1 MSTVGGTICPE
12 CSAPVKVRLIDGEA
26 CPQCES
32 TKAWERYGG
41 HGHKL
46 VIHKRDIAEAE
57 AKITGVPGSAAAS
70 ARYWLPGLV
79 ALGVGMGASL
89 CVRALLSARPVGPLE
104 PLYAELQRTSLMS
117 AGLGF
122 VALAVGIASTLV
134 QKKGSLFRNA
144 PLLIV
149 NLSAVLVGAFT
160 MLVGAFQ
167 WGGASGVGWAH
178 MVMPPLAGALSM
190 TPAITAQEKSI
201 MLATT
206 VLVAPD
212 GNGDARG
219 MSLGSGAVIRS
230 DREGAFVVTCSHVA
244 MPYAS
249 VAAFRDPKDAHP
261 VWVYFSDGR
270 HAEGRVVWTAEPPLD
285 VAVVR
290 VDIEDPPNPVPVR
303 ANADAAEAGFE
314 VSFVPNPFRSGWKVH
329 RGKVLKRESHR
340 TPAGDYSLIYT
351 SLPVQPGDS
360 GTGLFDSLGR
370 LVGLNTW
377 TQIEEGGPKGISL
390 PSNTME
396 RIVEM
401 MDHNELLN
409 MDGPNRL
416 NRPDRL
422 DRLDTG
428 DP

>member
-1 MSTVGGTICPE
+1 MTTLGGTICPE
-12 CSAPVKVRLIDGEA
+12 CSAPVKVRLIGEEA

-32 TKAWERYGG
+32 SKAWERYGEA
-41 HGHKL
+41 GHKL
-46 VIHKRDIAEAE
+46 VVRHGDIAEAE
-57 AKITGVPGSAAAS
+57 AKINREPAGSAATI
-70 ARYWLPGLV
+70 RYWLPGLA
-79 ALGVGMGASL
+79 ALAVGVLASFF
-89 CVRALLSARPVGPLE
+89 VRELLSARPLGPLG
-104 PLYAELQRTSLMS
+104 PLYAELQRTSLLS

-122 VALAVGIASTLV
+122 AALALGIASTRA
-134 QKKGSLFRNA
+134 QKNGSLFRNA

-149 NLSAVLVGAFT
+149 NLCAVLVGAFAL
-160 MLVGAFQ
+160 LVGGFT

-178 MVMPPLAGALSM
+178 MAMPPLAGALPEM
-190 TPAITAQEKSI
+190 PALTAQEKSI

-230 DREGAFVVTCSHVA
+230 DRDAAFIVTCSHVA

-270 HAEGRVVWTAEPPLD
+270 HGEGRVVWTAEPPLD
-285 VAVVR
+285 GAVVR
-290 VDIEDPPNPVPVR
+290 VDIEDPPPPVPVR
-303 ANADAAEAGFE
+303 ASADAAEQGFA
-314 VSFVPNPFRSGWKVH
+314 VSFVPNPFRSGWTVH
-329 RGKVLKRESHR
+329 HGKVLKRESHR

-377 TQIEEGGPKGISL
+377 TQFEEGGPKGISL

-396 RIVEM
+396 RIIQT
-401 MDHNELLN
+401 MDTMDDNEL
-409 MDGPNRL
+409 MSWDA
-416 NRPDRL
+416 
-422 DRLDTG
+422 G

>member
-1 MSTVGGTICPE
+1 MTMTTVGGTICPE
-12 CSAPVKVRLIDGEA
+12 CNAPVKVRLIGGEA

-32 TKAWERYGG
+32 SKAWERYGRPG
-41 HGHKL
+41 QKL
-46 VIHKRDIAEAE
+46 VVQPRDIAEAE
-57 AKITGVPGSAAAS
+57 AKITGQADGSAAT
-70 ARYWLPGLV
+70 ARYWLPGLL
-79 ALGVGMGASL
+79 ALGVGIGASFF
-89 CVRALLSARPVGPLE
+89 VRELFSARPLGPLE
-104 PLYAELQRTSLMS
+104 PLVAELQRTSLMS
-117 AGLGF
+117 AGLGV
-122 VALAVGIASTLV
+122 VALTVGIASTLA

-144 PLLIV
+144 TLLIV

-160 MLVGAFQ
+160 MLVGAFH
-167 WGGASGVGWAH
+167 WGGASGAGWAH
-178 MVMPPLAGALSM
+178 MAMPPLAGALS
-190 TPAITAQEKSI
+190 TTQAITAQEKSI
-201 MLATT
+201 MSATT

-230 DREGAFVVTCSHVA
+230 DSGAAFVVTCSHVA

-303 ANADAAEAGFE
+303 ASADAAEQGFD
-314 VSFVPNPFRSGWKVH
+314 VSFVPNPFRSGWTVH
-329 RGKVLKRESHR
+329 HGKVLKRESHR
-340 TPAGDYSLIYT
+340 TPAGEYSLIYT

-401 MDHNELLN
+401 MDDNELINLN
-409 MDGPNRL
+409 G
-416 NRPDRL
+416 L
-422 DRLDTG
+422 DAG

>member
-1 MSTVGGTICPE
+1 MTMTTVGGTICPE
-12 CSAPVKVRLIDGEA
+12 CNAPVKVRLIGGEA

-32 TKAWERYGG
+32 SKAWERYGRPG
-41 HGHKL
+41 QKL
-46 VIHKRDIAEAE
+46 VVQPRDIAEAE
-57 AKITGVPGSAAAS
+57 AKITGQADGSAAT
-70 ARYWLPGLV
+70 ARYWLPGLL
-79 ALGVGMGASL
+79 ALGVGIGASFFVREL
-89 CVRALLSARPVGPLE
+89 FSARALGPLE
-104 PLYAELQRTSLMS
+104 PLVAELQRTSLMS
-117 AGLGF
+117 AGLGV
-122 VALAVGIASTLV
+122 VALAVGIASTLA

-144 PLLIV
+144 TLLIV

-167 WGGASGVGWAH
+167 WGNWGGASGAGWAH
-178 MVMPPLAGALSM
+178 MAMPPLAGALS
-190 TPAITAQEKSI
+190 TTQAITAQEKSI
-201 MLATT
+201 MSATT

-230 DREGAFVVTCSHVA
+230 DSGAAFVVTCSHVA

-303 ANADAAEAGFE
+303 ASADAAEQGFD
-314 VSFVPNPFRSGWKVH
+314 VSFVPNPFRSGWTVH
-329 RGKVLKRESHR
+329 HGKVLKRESHR

-401 MDHNELLN
+401 MDDNELINLN
-409 MDGPNRL
+409 G
-416 NRPDRL
+416 L
-422 DRLDTG
+422 DAG

>member
-1 MSTVGGTICPE
+1 MTTVSGSAGMICPD
-12 CSAPVKVRLIDGEA
+12 CRTPVRVRLIDGES

-32 TKAWERYGG
+32 SKAWERYGG
-41 HGHKL
+41 GGHKL
-46 VIHKRDIAEAE
+46 VIGQRDLAEA
-57 AKITGVPGSAAAS
+57 AVKITGEGRAILSGAAMLSFWVPA
-70 ARYWLPGLV
+70 LV
-79 ALGVGMGASL
+79 ALGFGIGASFFVL
-89 CVRALLSARPVGPLE
+89 ELFSHRPLGPLE
-104 PLYAELQRTSLMS
+104 PLYEATQRTSLLC

-122 VALAVGIASTLV
+122 VALVIGIASTLV

-144 PLLIV
+144 PLLVV
-149 NLSAVLVGAFT
+149 NLTAVIAGTVTLIVGGFH
-160 MLVGAFQ
+160 

-178 MVMPPLAGALSM
+178 MAMPPLAGVASTIGTL
-190 TPAITAQEKSI
+190 TVQEKSI
-201 MLATT
+201 MSATT

-212 GNGDARG
+212 RNGDARG
-219 MSLGSGAVIRS
+219 VSLGSGAVIRS
-230 DREGAFVVTCSHVA
+230 DSKSAFVVTCSHVA

-270 HAEGRVVWTAEPPLD
+270 HAEGYVVWTAEPPLD

-290 VDIEDPPNPVPVR
+290 VDIDNPPNPVPVR
-303 ANADAAEAGFE
+303 ASADAAEQGFE
-314 VSFVPNPFRSGWKVH
+314 VSFVPNPFRSGWTVH
-329 RGKVLKRESHR
+329 RGKVLKREAHR
-340 TPAGDYSLIYT
+340 TPAGEYSLIYT

-377 TQIEEGGPKGISL
+377 TQMAEGGPKGISL

-396 RIVEM
+396 RIVKM
-401 MDHNELLN
+401 MDDDELGDLE
-409 MDGPNRL
+409 GAQGVGG
-416 NRPDRL
+416 
-422 DRLDTG
+422 G

>member
-1 MSTVGGTICPE
+1 MTMSTVGRTGGTGGTVCPE
-12 CSAPVKVRLIDGEA
+12 CSAPVKVRLIGGEA

-32 TKAWERYGG
+32 SKAWERYGRD
-41 HGHKL
+41 GHKL

-57 AKITGVPGSAAAS
+57 AKIAGQPGSSAAS
-70 ARYWLPGLV
+70 ARYWVPGLL
-79 ALGVGMGASL
+79 ALGVGVGASFF
-89 CVRALLSARPVGPLE
+89 VRELFSARPIGPME
-104 PLYAELQRTSLMS
+104 PLVAQLQRTSLMS

-122 VALAVGIASTLV
+122 LALAVGIASTLA
-134 QKKGSLFRNA
+134 QKKGSLFRN
-144 PLLIV
+144 PTLLIV

-160 MLVGAFQ
+160 TLVGGFH

-178 MVMPPLAGALSM
+178 MAMPPLAGALS
-190 TPAITAQEKSI
+190 TTQAFTAQEKSI
-201 MLATT
+201 MSATT

-230 DREGAFVVTCSHVA
+230 NRGAAFVVTCSHVA

-270 HAEGRVVWTAEPPLD
+270 HAEGHVVWTAEPPLD

-303 ANADAAEAGFE
+303 ASADAAEQGFD
-314 VSFVPNPFRSGWKVH
+314 VSFVPNPFRSGWTVH
-329 RGKVLKRESHR
+329 HGKVLKRESHR
-340 TPAGDYSLIYT
+340 TPAGEYSLIYT

-396 RIVEM
+396 RIFEMMEM
-401 MDHNELLN
+401 MDDNELLN
-409 MDGPNRL
+409 LG
-416 NRPDRL
+416 L
-422 DRLDTG
+422 DAG